1 MMESRALSFDQ
12 LVGHPP
18 NDVEEKY
25 VPQRLYVRGAIPLPL
40 NCPLVSIVG
49 TRHPSER
56 GVAEA
61 RNLARALADKGVAVV
76 SGLAAGIDA
85 ASHRAAME
93 KGRTVAVLGTPL
105 ERAYPAQN
113 RQLQDEIMK
122 KHLAVSQFEPGSVV
136 RRANFV
142 MRNRTMA
149 LISHATVIVEAGTK
163 SGTEHQGWEAIR
175 LNRPLF
181 IGDAVADEPWVEKL
195 CRYGAIRGYQ
205 LEYILESVPSPKI
218 TRPVE
223 IRT

>member
-1 MMESRALSFDQ
+1 MVDRAISFER

-25 VPQRLYVRGAIPLPL
+25 VPQRLYIRGTIPLPL
-40 NCPLVSIVG
+40 DCPLVSIVG

-56 GVAEA
+56 GIAEA
-61 RNLARALADKGVAVV
+61 RNLAHSLAEKGVAVV

-85 ASHRAAME
+85 AAHRAAM
-93 KGRTVAVLGTPL
+93 KIGRTVAVLGTPL
-105 ERAYPAQN
+105 ERVYPAQN
-113 RQLQDEIMK
+113 RQLQDEIME
-122 KHLAVSQFEPGSVV
+122 KHLAVSQFEPKSVV

-149 LISHATVIVEAGTK
+149 MISHATVIVEAGTR
-163 SGTEHQGWEAIR
+163 SGTMHQGWEAIR

-205 LEYILESVPSPKI
+205 LDYILESVPSPKI
-218 TRPVE
+218 THSVE
-223 IRT
+223 VRT